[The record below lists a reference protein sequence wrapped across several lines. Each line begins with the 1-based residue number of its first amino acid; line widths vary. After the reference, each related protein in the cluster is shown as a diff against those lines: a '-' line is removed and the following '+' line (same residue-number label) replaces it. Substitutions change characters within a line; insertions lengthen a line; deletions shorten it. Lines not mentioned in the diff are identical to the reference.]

1 SNLSVLVYVLD
12 KILKMLHPFVPFLT
26 EQIYQSLPVHGETI
40 MLAEFPT
47 PLETEYMTEYELV
60 ELVKDMVVKIR
71 NTRAENQVPPSKR
84 IRMSIKPSDGCG
96 DIYKAGI
103 YIEKLA
109 NADVKFVSEH
119 GDEKAISIVC
129 LAGEVFIP
137 MGDMVDVEKETEK
150 INKEIISVEDEI
162 KRAKGKLE
170 NQGFVA
176 KAPAN
181 LIEAEKAKLAD
192 YMDMKQKLLD
202 RLESLKNM

>member
-1 SNLSVLVYVLD
+1 VLD
-12 KILKMLHPFVPFLT
+12 KILKMLHPFIPFLT
-26 EQIYQSLPVHGETI
+26 EKIYQSLPEHGETI
-40 MLAEFPT
+40 MLADFPL
-47 PLETEYMTEYELV
+47 PLETEYKTEYDIV

-84 IRMSIKPSDGCG
+84 IRLAIKPSSGCEE
-96 DIYKAGI
+96 ILKADV

-109 NADVKFVSEH
+109 NADVKFVKEYD
-119 GDEKAISIVC
+119 GDKSITLVC

-137 MGDMVDVEKETEK
+137 MGDMVDKEKETER
-150 INKEIISVEDEI
+150 IGKELATVEDEI
-162 KRAKGKLE
+162 NRAKGKLE

-176 KAPAN
+176 KAPPQ

-192 YMDMKQKLLD
+192 YIDMKQKLLD